1 MDSMEIKIDSTS
13 LENNSVK
20 IDNIKF
26 QKMLFLYNALEEGWA
41 IRKNKESFIF
51 EKKHEGKKEVFLD
64 SYLLRFVKSN
74 LDMNKLL

>member
-1 MDSMEIKIDSTS
+1 MEIKIDSTS